1 MAFVSH
7 TFQIV
12 LWLLKSFYQLL
23 PFSSALGAA
32 FTNNCALLLV
42 ATFAFLI
49 RCYFCINNFPM
60 LPASTTSRCYP
71 HLHQQTAHYYPHN
84 KLPFFLYLSL
94 FFRLSLIREF
104 ESSRVQPP
112 NTEQQPTRCYPHL
125 HQQSSTYYFPYPNYS
140 TAVLFHFL
148 WYLDLTAIK
157 RYGEA
162 INGDIPYTITDQ
174 LNPLLQLQDHWHYH
188 ITPLSSMH
196 LVCDTAI
203 FSQYPPTSYNDKD
216 HLRNYNFP
224 SSFLVTILTLFKHLS
239 HFPLLTFVIDS

>member
-1 MAFVSH
+1 LPH
-7 TFQIV
+7 
-12 LWLLKSFYQLL
+12 LL
-23 PFSSALGAA
+23 
-32 FTNNCALLLV
+32 
-42 ATFAFLI
+42 FLSDAI
-49 RCYFCINNFPM
+49 S
-60 LPASTTSRCYP
+60 ASTTSRCY
-71 HLHQQTAHYYPHN
+71 LHQQLPDAILICIN
-84 KLPFFLYLSL
+84 KLPTTIPTTNCPFLLYLSL

-112 NTEQQPTRCYPHL
+112 NTEQHPTRCYPHL

>member
-1 MAFVSH
+1 M
-7 TFQIV
+7 
-12 LWLLKSFYQLL
+12 L
-23 PFSSALGAA
+23 
-32 FTNNCALLLV
+32 
-42 ATFAFLI
+42 FLSDAI
-49 RCYFCINNFPM
+49 S
-60 LPASTTSRCYP
+60 ASTTSRCY
-71 HLHQQTAHYYPHN
+71 LHQQLPDAILICIN
-84 KLPFFLYLSL
+84 KLPTTIPTTNCPFLLYLSL

-162 INGDIPYTITDQ
+162 INGDIPCTIIDQ

-224 SSFLVTILTLFKHLS
+224 SSFLVTIL
-239 HFPLLTFVIDS
+239 